1 MAGSVV
7 ISNDRVPLVLRA
19 IETLTKSEV
28 LIGIPGD
35 AAERKPEPGQTAP
48 PQITNAAL
56 GYIHEFGLP
65 EHNIPARPFLRPG
78 IQEAMPAIIARLRGA
93 ALKVLAN
100 LDDPETA
107 QKELVAVGLTAQN
120 AVRRYMNRG
129 IPPPLA
135 QSTLYK
141 RAGTKGKPRK
151 GGRLELA
158 RRAAGGL
165 PGVDL
170 AKPLIWTAQLRNSV
184 SFVVRSR
191 RR

>member
-19 IETLTKSEV
+19 IETLTNSEV
-28 LIGIPGD
+28 LVGIPGD
-35 AAERKPEPGQTAP
+35 ATERKPEPGQTAP
-48 PQITNAAL
+48 TITNAAL

-78 IQEAMPAIIARLRGA
+78 IQEAMPAIISRLRRA
-93 ALKVLAN
+93 AQKVLAN

-107 QKELVAVGLTAQN
+107 QKELVSVGLIAQN
-120 AVRRYMNRG
+120 MVRRYMNRG

-135 QSTLYK
+135 QSTLHK
-141 RAGTKGKPRK
+141 RAGTKGKPRR

-158 RRAAGGL
+158 RRAAGGA

-170 AKPLIWTAQLRNSV
+170 AKPLVDRKSV
-184 SFVVRSR
+184 V
-191 RR
+191 